1 MRTFIHTPPSGG
13 DPASSPIHSSVRVVQ
28 VVRTHLC
35 VLNIFGDVL
44 CSPSSGPGLCS
55 NPSASEIRGWTGE
68 RYSPQDLRVA
78 LSQMIQPD
86 ALADLPGIMDKLNE
100 LGGAAPMEL
109 DSDTEH
115 SDSEYSPSLSGSQ
128 GSSSTEVS
136 RSVPSSL
143 SAQPLGIFG
152 FPWSSIDMF
161 PKFPR
166 PSPFL
171 PFLSSPSFPFLSS
184 PLVLLC
190 ILFRPPRS
198 SSLILIESLNLC
210 FAR

>member
-1 MRTFIHTPPSGG
+1 
-13 DPASSPIHSSVRVVQ
+13 
-28 VVRTHLC
+28 
-35 VLNIFGDVL
+35 
-44 CSPSSGPGLCS
+44 
-55 NPSASEIRGWTGE
+55 
-68 RYSPQDLRVA
+68 
-78 LSQMIQPD
+78 MIQPD
-86 ALADLPGIMDKLNE
+86 ALADLPGIMDELNE

-161 PKFPR
+161 PQFPR

-171 PFLSSPSFPFLSS
+171 PFPSLSFHFLPFPFLSC
-184 PLVLLC
+184 LLLLC
-190 ILFRPPRS
+190 FFAFFSVLHDLPP
-198 SSLILIESLNLC
+198 
-210 FAR
+210 